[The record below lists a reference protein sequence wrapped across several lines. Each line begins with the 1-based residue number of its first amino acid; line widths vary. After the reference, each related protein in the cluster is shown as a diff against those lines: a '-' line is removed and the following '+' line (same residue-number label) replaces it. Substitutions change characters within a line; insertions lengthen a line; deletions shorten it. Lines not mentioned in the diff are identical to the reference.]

1 MKFEDLVGEDFA
13 YYEVVIQVFPSYGLN
28 QLLLS
33 INVSPQEINVGTDR
47 SHSSN
52 RASQGPTIRCMWK
65 HHKAWVLGH
74 WCTCCG
80 SGIGV

>member
-33 INVSPQEINVGTDR
+33 INVCPQEINVGTDPR
-47 SHSSN
+47 I
-52 RASQGPTIRCMWK
+52 T
-65 HHKAWVLGH
+65 
-74 WCTCCG
+74 T
-80 SGIGV
+80 